1 MKRKERTSDL
11 SLEIPAL
18 KVGVEGMTCQHCK
31 KKVEDG
37 LMEVQGVTNVL
48 ANTETNTIEI
58 YGKNIESSSVQK
70 IVEELGYIFNG
81 KL

>member
-1 MKRKERTSDL
+1 MNKTAKTSEL
-11 SLEIPAL
+11 SLEIPKL

-37 LMEVQGVTNVL
+37 LMEIHGVTNVS
-48 ANTETNTIEI
+48 ANTETNTVDI